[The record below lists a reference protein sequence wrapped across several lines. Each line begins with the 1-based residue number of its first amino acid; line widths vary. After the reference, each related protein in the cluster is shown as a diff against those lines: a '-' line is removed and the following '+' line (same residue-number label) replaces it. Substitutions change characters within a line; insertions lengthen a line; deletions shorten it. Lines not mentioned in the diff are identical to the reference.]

1 MLQRYPFSL
10 SCRNSLWCTLE
21 LRTHFFNPVHSFDPI
36 SQVEP
41 LPPLAVE
48 PLLPAEPVKTEVDL
62 LDVLLVGVAL
72 AVAFIVLGTFA
83 ATIFLLTHRSP
94 GLNPKVLE
102 DAMTKNAFFIVPTQ
116 FVIYIAIMGFMALL
130 VWGRHKTSL
139 AEAVHWNLPI
149 RRRIWMF
156 SLLAGIALALV
167 SDLGEVALHRW
178 IPDTLPITEFF
189 KDRPSALLLG
199 AFGILVAP
207 LMEELLFRGFLY
219 PALARWTGTVVSII
233 ITASAF
239 TLLHGAQLGY
249 SWAPLLLIF
258 VVGVT
263 LTVTRARTNSVA
275 TCVIV
280 HMTYNF
286 VLLLQTYFLT
296 HGFRQMQGI

>member
-1 MLQRYPFSL
+1 LI
-10 SCRNSLWCTLE
+10 
-21 LRTHFFNPVHSFDPI
+21 LRTHFLNLVHSFDPI
-36 SQVEP
+36 SQADP
-41 LPPLAVE
+41 LPPIAVSPLPIPELA
-48 PLLPAEPVKTEVDL
+48 KTEIDL
-62 LDVLLVGVAL
+62 WDVLLVGLATAMAFFILGSVA
-72 AVAFIVLGTFA
+72 AAIFIF
-83 ATIFLLTHRSP
+83 THRSP
-94 GLNPKVLE
+94 GLNPKILE
-102 DAMTKNAFFIVPTQ
+102 EALTKNAFFIVPTQ
-116 FVIYIAIMGFMALL
+116 FVIYVTIIGFMALL
-130 VWGRHKTSL
+130 VWVRHRTSL
-139 AEAVHWNLPI
+139 AEAVHWNLPV
-149 RRRIWMF
+149 RGRI
-156 SLLAGIALALV
+156 LAEALAGGAALALV
-167 SDLGEVALHRW
+167 SVIGQFVLQRW
-178 IPDTLPITEFF
+178 IPDSLPITEFF

-219 PALARWTGTVVSII
+219 PALARWTGAAASMI

-263 LTVTRARTNSVA
+263 LTVTRMRTNSVA

-286 VLLLQTYFLT
+286 VLLLQTYIAT

>member
-1 MLQRYPFSL
+1 M
-10 SCRNSLWCTLE
+10 
-21 LRTHFFNPVHSFDPI
+21 HSFDPI
-36 SQVEP
+36 SQAEP
-41 LPPLAVE
+41 LPPTALE
-48 PLLPAEPVKTEVDL
+48 PLQAAEPEKTEIDL
-62 LDVLLVGVAL
+62 LDVLLVGVAMAMAFL
-72 AVAFIVLGTFA
+72 ILGSVAAAIFIF
-83 ATIFLLTHRSP
+83 THRSS

-102 DAMTKNAFFIVPTQ
+102 DTLSKNAFFIVPTQ
-116 FVIYIAIMGFMALL
+116 FVIYVAIIGFMALL

-139 AEAVHWNLPI
+139 AEAVHWNVPAHP
-149 RRRIWMF
+149 RVWR
-156 SLLAGIALALV
+156 LALITGTALALI
-167 SDLGEVALHRW
+167 SDIGEVALHRW
-178 IPDTLPITEFF
+178 IPDSLPITEFF

-219 PALARWTGTVVSII
+219 PALARWTGATVSLIV
-233 ITASAF
+233 TASAF

-258 VVGVT
+258 VVGLT
-263 LTVTRARTNSVA
+263 LTITRMRTNSVA

-286 VLLLQTYFLT
+286 VLLLQTYIAT

>member
-1 MLQRYPFSL
+1 M
-10 SCRNSLWCTLE
+10 
-21 LRTHFFNPVHSFDPI
+21 
-36 SQVEP
+36 
-41 LPPLAVE
+41 PPLAVE
-48 PLLPAEPVKTEVDL
+48 PFPVPQPAKTEIDL
-62 LDVLLVGVAL
+62 LDVVLVGVAM
-72 AVAFIVLGTFA
+72 AVAFVVLGTLA
-83 ATIFLLTHRSP
+83 AGIFIFTHRSS

-102 DAMTKNAFFIVPTQ
+102 DALSKNAFFIVPTQ
-116 FVIYIAIMGFMALL
+116 FVIYVAIIGFMALL

-139 AEAVHWNLPI
+139 AQAVHWNLPTS
-149 RRRIWMF
+149 RRIFVF
-156 SLLAGIALALV
+156 SLITGTALAV
-167 SDLGEVALHRW
+167 ISDLGEVVLHRW
-178 IPDTLPITEFF
+178 IPDSLPITEFF

-219 PALARWTGTVVSII
+219 PALARWTGATASLI

-258 VVGVT
+258 VVGFI
-263 LTVTRARTNSVA
+263 LTVTRIRTNSVA

-286 VLLLQTYFLT
+286 VLLLQTYIVT

>member
-1 MLQRYPFSL
+1 M
-10 SCRNSLWCTLE
+10 
-21 LRTHFFNPVHSFDPI
+21 HSFDPI
-36 SQVEP
+36 SQADPLPTTALEP
-41 LPPLAVE
+41 LQA
-48 PLLPAEPVKTEVDL
+48 AEPEKTEIDL
-62 LDVLLVGVAL
+62 LDVLLVGVAMAMAFL
-72 AVAFIVLGTFA
+72 ILGSVAAAIFIF
-83 ATIFLLTHRSP
+83 THRSS
-94 GLNPKVLE
+94 GMNPKVLE
-102 DAMTKNAFFIVPTQ
+102 DTLSKNAFFIVPTQ
-116 FVIYIAIMGFMALL
+116 FVIYLTIIGFMALL

-139 AEAVHWNLPI
+139 AEAVHWNVPAHP
-149 RRRIWMF
+149 RVWR
-156 SLLAGIALALV
+156 LALITGTALALI
-167 SDLGEVALHRW
+167 SDIGEVALHRW
-178 IPDTLPITEFF
+178 IPDSLPITEFF

-219 PALARWTGTVVSII
+219 PALARWTGATVSLI

-258 VVGVT
+258 VVGLT
-263 LTVTRARTNSVA
+263 LTITRMRTNSVA

-286 VLLLQTYFLT
+286 VLLLQTYIAT

>member
-1 MLQRYPFSL
+1 
-10 SCRNSLWCTLE
+10 
-21 LRTHFFNPVHSFDPI
+21 VHSFDPI
-36 SQVEP
+36 SQVDP
-41 LPPLAVE
+41 LPPLVVE
-48 PLLPAEPVKTEVDL
+48 SLPIAEPAKTEIDL
-62 LDVLLVGVAL
+62 LDALLVGVAMAL
-72 AVAFIVLGTFA
+72 AFVILGSVAAGIFIF
-83 ATIFLLTHRSP
+83 THRSS

-102 DAMTKNAFFIVPTQ
+102 DALTKSVFFIVPTQ
-116 FVIYIAIMGFMALL
+116 FVIYVTIIGFMALL

-139 AEAVHWNLPI
+139 AQAVHWNVPS
-149 RRRIWMF
+149 RPRI
-156 SLLAGIALALV
+156 LANAVMAGVALALL
-167 SDLGEVALHRW
+167 SDIGEVALHRW
-178 IPDTLPITEFF
+178 IPDSLPITEFF

-219 PALARWTGTVVSII
+219 PALARWTGAAVSVI

-263 LTVTRARTNSVA
+263 LTVTRMRTNSVA

-286 VLLLQTYFLT
+286 VLLLQTYIAT

>member
-1 MLQRYPFSL
+1 
-10 SCRNSLWCTLE
+10 
-21 LRTHFFNPVHSFDPI
+21 VHSFDPI
-36 SQVEP
+36 SQVDP

-62 LDVLLVGVAL
+62 LDVLLVGVAM
-72 AVAFIVLGTFA
+72 AIAFVVLGTLA
-83 ATIFLLTHRSP
+83 ATIFILTHKSP
-94 GLNPKVLE
+94 GMNPKLLE
-102 DAMTKNAFFIVPTQ
+102 DALTKNAFFIVPMQ
-116 FVIYIAIMGFMALL
+116 FVIYVAIIGFMALL
-130 VWGRHKTSL
+130 VSVRHKTSL
-139 AEAVHWNLPI
+139 AQAVHWNLPT

-156 SLLAGIALALV
+156 ALITGTALALI
-167 SDLGEVALHRW
+167 SDIGEVVLHRW
-178 IPDTLPITEFF
+178 IPDSLPITEFF

-199 AFGILVAP
+199 AFGVLVAP

-219 PALARWTGTVVSII
+219 PALARWTGAVVSVI

-263 LTVTRARTNSVA
+263 LTVTRVRTNSVA

-286 VLLLQTYFLT
+286 VLLLQTYIAT

>member
-1 MLQRYPFSL
+1 VQ
-10 SCRNSLWCTLE
+10 
-21 LRTHFFNPVHSFDPI
+21 SFDPI
-36 SQVEP
+36 SQAEP
-41 LPPLAVE
+41 LSPLVVE
-48 PLLPAEPVKTEVDL
+48 TLLPAEPAKTEVDL
-62 LDVLLVGVAL
+62 LDVLLVGVAM
-72 AVAFIVLGTFA
+72 AVAFVLLGTLA
-83 ATIFLLTHRSP
+83 ATIFILSHKSP
-94 GLNPKVLE
+94 GMNPKLLE
-102 DAMTKNAFFIVPTQ
+102 DAMTKNAFFIVPMQ
-116 FVIYIAIMGFMALL
+116 FVIYLAIIGFMALL
-130 VWGRHKTSL
+130 VSVRHRTSL
-139 AEAVHWNLPI
+139 AQAVHWNLPA
-149 RRRIWMF
+149 RPRIWMF
-156 SLLAGIALALV
+156 ALIAGTSLAAI
-167 SDLGEVALHRW
+167 SDVGQFALHRW

-219 PALARWTGTVVSII
+219 PALARWTGAVVSVI

-286 VLLLQTYFLT
+286 VLLLQTYIAT

>member
-1 MLQRYPFSL
+1 MEFNGLIPS
-10 SCRNSLWCTLE
+10 
-21 LRTHFFNPVHSFDPI
+21 NPVHSFDPI
-36 SQVEP
+36 SQAEP
-41 LPPLAVE
+41 LPPTALESLQA
-48 PLLPAEPVKTEVDL
+48 AEPEKTEIDL
-62 LDVLLVGVAL
+62 LDVLLVGVAMAMAFL
-72 AVAFIVLGTFA
+72 ILGSVAAAIFIF
-83 ATIFLLTHRSP
+83 THRSS
-94 GLNPKVLE
+94 GMNPKVLE
-102 DAMTKNAFFIVPTQ
+102 DTLSKNAFFIVPTQ
-116 FVIYIAIMGFMALL
+116 FVIYVTIIGFMALL

-139 AEAVHWNLPI
+139 AEAVHWNVPAHP
-149 RRRIWMF
+149 RVWR
-156 SLLAGIALALV
+156 LALITGTALALI
-167 SDLGEVALHRW
+167 SDIGEVALHRW
-178 IPDTLPITEFF
+178 IPDSLPITEFF

-219 PALARWTGTVVSII
+219 PALARWTGATVSLI

-258 VVGVT
+258 VVGLT
-263 LTVTRARTNSVA
+263 LTITRMRTNSVA

-286 VLLLQTYFLT
+286 VLLLQTYIAT

>member
-1 MLQRYPFSL
+1 
-10 SCRNSLWCTLE
+10 
-21 LRTHFFNPVHSFDPI
+21 VHSFDPI
-36 SQVEP
+36 SQADP
-41 LPPLAVE
+41 LPTTALESLQA
-48 PLLPAEPVKTEVDL
+48 AEQEKTEIDL
-62 LDVLLVGVAL
+62 LDVLLVGVAMAMAFL
-72 AVAFIVLGTFA
+72 ILGSVAAAIFIF
-83 ATIFLLTHRSP
+83 THRSS

-102 DAMTKNAFFIVPTQ
+102 DTLSKNAFFIVPTQ
-116 FVIYIAIMGFMALL
+116 FVIYVAIIGFMALL

-139 AEAVHWNLPI
+139 AEAVHWNVPAHP
-149 RRRIWMF
+149 RVWR
-156 SLLAGIALALV
+156 LALITGTALALI
-167 SDLGEVALHRW
+167 SDIGEVALHRW
-178 IPDTLPITEFF
+178 IPDSLPITEFF

-219 PALARWTGTVVSII
+219 PALARWTGATVSLI

-258 VVGVT
+258 VVGLT
-263 LTVTRARTNSVA
+263 LTITRMRTNSVA

-286 VLLLQTYFLT
+286 VLLLQTYIAT

>member
-1 MLQRYPFSL
+1 
-10 SCRNSLWCTLE
+10 
-21 LRTHFFNPVHSFDPI
+21 VDSFDPI
-36 SQVEP
+36 SQIEAM
-41 LPPLAVE
+41 PPLVAVE
-48 PLLPAEPVKTEVDL
+48 PVQPAGPKKTEVDL
-62 LDVLLVGVAL
+62 LDVLLVGVVM
-72 AVAFIVLGTFA
+72 AVAFVVLGTLA
-83 ATIFLLTHRSP
+83 ATIFILTHRSP
-94 GLNPKVLE
+94 GMNPKLLE
-102 DAMTKNAFFIVPTQ
+102 DAMSKNAFFIVPMQ
-116 FVIYIAIMGFMALL
+116 FVIYIAIIGFMALL

-139 AEAVHWNLPI
+139 AEAVHWNLPTQ
-149 RRRIWMF
+149 RRIWTF
-156 SLLAGIALALV
+156 ALLTGTALALI
-167 SDLGEVALHRW
+167 SDIGEVVLHRW
-178 IPDTLPITEFF
+178 IPDSLPITEFF

-219 PALARWTGTVVSII
+219 PALARWTGTVVSVI

-263 LTVTRARTNSVA
+263 LTVTRMRTNSVA

-286 VLLLQTYFLT
+286 VLLLQTYIAT